1 MFLRGANEVLLAR
14 AEVSI
19 SASRASAHVNL
30 DCKDPDKIPSYSIE
44 AFRIAAELRAC
55 EKRLGVEGRDWTAR
69 NLRAIGAPIRL
80 VKDEERITN
89 LYPVFV
95 LYENGIELLEFR
107 IFSPARHYRI
117 EEFIDKHIKIYE
129 YEYDYALV
137 APGIASI
144 APEAYARYT
153 DGKRTPSIF
162 KRFGLIGR
170 RKRQRVLTELLS
182 RETAIGDFSFKLA
195 QLANTDNKETITTLA
210 LTLFQVLSFA
220 ACHKSSGLGYVFQRL
235 PRLVETAAYWRARSN
250 IFIMSHS
257 NQQWKASHNQEVNIK
272 EIGMMLAAS
281 ASPLADERNFIPASL
296 RAFED
301 YGCYVTESVS
311 LWIWSGS
318 GISTYSK
325 QDEAG
330 RAHLILEHQA
340 LMELVD
346 YGYMLHRLLLSKCRS
361 LSSYKAVLDT
371 RSEIIDLKHRL
382 SESTPFG
389 ELRSLLKESWKRMGL
404 EELQSL
410 IDDSMEIRSLRV
422 QHYAAARNRRIQFA
436 LTIFGLLFSVLAIN
450 PTMDSLWKL
459 TGLPQL
465 GPQVIFS
472 LALSTMAIV
481 LAIGLI
487 FFILYILEAL
497 RGDSPN

>member
-1 MFLRGANEVLLAR
+1 
-14 AEVSI
+14 
-19 SASRASAHVNL
+19 
-30 DCKDPDKIPSYSIE
+30 
-44 AFRIAAELRAC
+44 
-55 EKRLGVEGRDWTAR
+55 
-69 NLRAIGAPIRL
+69 
-80 VKDEERITN
+80 
-89 LYPVFV
+89 
-95 LYENGIELLEFR
+95 
-107 IFSPARHYRI
+107 
-117 EEFIDKHIKIYE
+117 
-129 YEYDYALV
+129 
-137 APGIASI
+137 
-144 APEAYARYT
+144 
-153 DGKRTPSIF
+153 
-162 KRFGLIGR
+162 
-170 RKRQRVLTELLS
+170 
-182 RETAIGDFSFKLA
+182 
-195 QLANTDNKETITTLA
+195 
-210 LTLFQVLSFA
+210 
-220 ACHKSSGLGYVFQRL
+220 
-235 PRLVETAAYWRARSN
+235 
-250 IFIMSHS
+250 
-257 NQQWKASHNQEVNIK
+257 
-272 EIGMMLAAS
+272 
-281 ASPLADERNFIPASL
+281 
-296 RAFED
+296 
-301 YGCYVTESVS
+301 
-311 LWIWSGS
+311 
-318 GISTYSK
+318 
-325 QDEAG
+325 
-330 RAHLILEHQA
+330 
-340 LMELVD
+340 MELVD